1 MGYIKRGFEGERY
14 WWAIEVQTIINLYTF
29 NEQVPNET
37 IWIINIG
44 THMNGFDKSL
54 REKEKRTS
62 EMKKFMISPRYMV
75 MTYLKI
81 WSWNSVVKVNFK
93 RLWRGV

>member
-1 MGYIKRGFEGERY
+1 
-14 WWAIEVQTIINLYTF
+14 
-29 NEQVPNET
+29 
-37 IWIINIG
+37 
-44 THMNGFDKSL
+44 MNGFDKSL

-81 WSWNSVVKVNFK
+81 
-93 RLWRGV
+93 